1 LRNPGRGKIAARIAG
16 FSRDEVNEMD
26 SLLNNPDKDIHQR
39 REDVIAWADK
49 AKGLT
54 DQQRRN
60 ITQEFATMERFM
72 PNDKPAGQPDP
83 TRTRQQR
90 SVKGAT
96 VGQQSREVPNV
107 PEHLTKDI
115 TIPGEAQVETT
126 RQLDMEQLEKVA
138 KRDLASGVVNG
149 SLGNWNADEAIQ
161 GVLSNL
167 RASGYEPTQ
176 EEQAQVEQ
184 MVRQLGQQIGAE
196 DVETAN
202 EWFKQTSDVPENVG
216 AAAQEG
222 VIFRSIE
229 TPTEGEAQTVSYDLR
244 DKDSLRNVAEQLA
257 NRLNA
262 ENFKK
267 EDGSFDWV
275 GLRSRLS
282 DFSIN
287 SAQGDK
293 TADHAIALMVGEKLQ
308 GNEMGSRWTTGGDE
322 FSIDDVTVTQEELG
336 TRTISENAP
345 VLVNDPRTSQAGE
358 MLTEARNINEI
369 ERGMRT
375 LETRAQELQQ
385 EARSR
390 AAVKANSG
398 MQVLSPEELTGVNKR
413 AMQYMQFAQSNP
425 DVAARIFP
433 ESEAQTAAVMLE
445 QGKAREAAA
454 KSKVT
459 EVRSDAQLKALL
471 GDQYDELYQVREEMA
486 AAFYNQTFEQLRAQ
500 GVENA
505 AMEAQARTQ
514 ALKARIAE
522 MQLVASQEGV
532 SADLMQPVLDFVG
545 GAFNDW
551 EKLPE
556 EMKAY
561 VTNMLEH
568 VPTSFRITA
577 AMKDRWLRDDTAEFE
592 TGRAQVEP
600 TGEQSEAAAGLRG
613 DYLGE

>member
-1 LRNPGRGKIAARIAG
+1 
-16 FSRDEVNEMD
+16 
-26 SLLNNPDKDIHQR
+26 
-39 REDVIAWADK
+39 
-49 AKGLT
+49 
-54 DQQRRN
+54 
-60 ITQEFATMERFM
+60 
-72 PNDKPAGQPDP
+72 
-83 TRTRQQR
+83 
-90 SVKGAT
+90 
-96 VGQQSREVPNV
+96 
-107 PEHLTKDI
+107 
-115 TIPGEAQVETT
+115 
-126 RQLDMEQLEKVA
+126 
-138 KRDLASGVVNG
+138 
-149 SLGNWNADEAIQ
+149 
-161 GVLSNL
+161 
-167 RASGYEPTQ
+167 
-176 EEQAQVEQ
+176 
-184 MVRQLGQQIGAE
+184 
-196 DVETAN
+196 
-202 EWFKQTSDVPENVG
+202 
-216 AAAQEG
+216 
-222 VIFRSIE
+222 
-229 TPTEGEAQTVSYDLR
+229 
-244 DKDSLRNVAEQLA
+244 
-257 NRLNA
+257 
-262 ENFKK
+262 
-267 EDGSFDWV
+267 
-275 GLRSRLS
+275 
-282 DFSIN
+282 
-287 SAQGDK
+287 
-293 TADHAIALMVGEKLQ
+293 
-308 GNEMGSRWTTGGDE
+308 
-322 FSIDDVTVTQEELG
+322 
-336 TRTISENAP
+336 
-345 VLVNDPRTSQAGE
+345 
-358 MLTEARNINEI
+358 MLTEARNINDI

-592 TGRAQVEP
+592 TGRVQVEP
-600 TGEQSEAAAGLRG
+600 TGEQSETDRG
-613 DYLGE
+613 IRDDYGVQAR